1 MTRYPYLDHGY
12 VEVIDHMGS
21 DRRIAEAAWVSS
33 NRAAD
38 RPDTDV
44 ARIVKYLARHN
55 HWTPFGQTA
64 ITLRFRVPIFIARQ
78 LMRSNVGIVWN
89 EESRRYVDDAPEF
102 YVPAV
107 FRSKA
112 ASMKHGSGGPLERAD
127 NVRAQHL
134 FLEACVDAR
143 DTYTVLLEMGI
154 APEQAR
160 AVLPVATYT
169 TIMATFNLSSLARVY
184 GLRSG
189 SHAQAEIRELA
200 ACIDKAVRSLGV
212 FEVAWDALTTPAP
225 GYDDGFAA
233 GYDKATEAALAAAKR
248 VDAMQ
253 DAISAVECGVDD
265 LVRGKV
271 GKRKNLTEKTDSAP

>member
-1 MTRYPYLDHGY
+1 MNRFPYLDHGY
-12 VEVIDHMGS
+12 LEVIDHMGS

-44 ARIVKYLARHN
+44 DRIVKYLAKHN

-102 YVPAV
+102 HVPAV

-112 ASMKHGSGGPLERAD
+112 ASMKQGSGGPVESVDNHRA
-127 NVRAQHL
+127 AGW
-134 FLEACVDAR
+134 FYEACNQAMES
-143 DTYTVLLEMGI
+143 YTTMLRIGI

-189 SHAQAEIRELA
+189 PHAQAEIRDLA

-212 FEVAWDALTTPAP
+212 FEVAWGALT
-225 GYDDGFAA
+225 GDG
-233 GYDKATEAALAAAKR
+233 E
-248 VDAMQ
+248 
-253 DAISAVECGVDD
+253 
-265 LVRGKV
+265 
-271 GKRKNLTEKTDSAP
+271 

>member
-1 MTRYPYLDHGY
+1 MTRIPYLDHGY
-12 VEVIDHMGS
+12 LELIDHMGS

-44 ARIVKYLARHN
+44 ARIVKYLAREN

-102 YVPAV
+102 HVPAV
-107 FRSKA
+107 FRAKA
-112 ASMKHGSGGPLERAD
+112 ESMKQGSGGPVDQVTNYRARGWFRD
-127 NVRAQHL
+127 
-134 FLEACVDAR
+134 ACVNAR
-143 DTYTVLLEMGI
+143 DTYNDLLAHGV

-169 TIMATFNLSSLARVY
+169 TIIGTFNLSSLARVY

-189 SHAQAEIRELA
+189 PHAQAEIRELA

-212 FEVAWDALTTPAP
+212 FSVAWDALTGEGMA
-225 GYDDGFAA
+225 
-233 GYDKATEAALAAAKR
+233 R
-248 VDAMQ
+248 V
-253 DAISAVECGVDD
+253 IERGVGDIIN
-265 LVRGKV
+265 GKV
-271 GKRKNLTEKTDSAP
+271 KESE